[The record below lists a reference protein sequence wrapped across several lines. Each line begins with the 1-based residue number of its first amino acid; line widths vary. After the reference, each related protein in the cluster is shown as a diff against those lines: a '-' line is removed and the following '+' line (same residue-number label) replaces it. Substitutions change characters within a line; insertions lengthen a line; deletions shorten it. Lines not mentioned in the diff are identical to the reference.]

1 MITQKDVKYIVY
13 ISTQENFEGGQIMI
27 PWDEKT
33 VSQSLWDR
41 EVGAYVLNCL
51 QHCDT
56 SVLAQ
61 QVDSE
66 AVRLLEEIKA
76 IIQDPALDDPE
87 CFARIEALTNA
98 FYVHGISTTRHN
110 EYG

>member
-1 MITQKDVKYIVY
+1 
-13 ISTQENFEGGQIMI
+13 MI
-27 PWDEKT
+27 PWDKKT

>member
-1 MITQKDVKYIVY
+1 
-13 ISTQENFEGGQIMI
+13 MI

-66 AVRLLEEIKA
+66 AVRLLEEIKP
-76 IIQDPALDDPE
+76 IIQAPARDARE
-87 CFARIEALTNA
+87 CFAGIEALTTA
-98 FYVHGISTTRHN
+98 FYAHAISPTRHN

>member
-1 MITQKDVKYIVY
+1 
-13 ISTQENFEGGQIMI
+13 MI

-98 FYVHGISTTRHN
+98 FYLRDKRAKWSFPRLRKPPS
-110 EYG
+110 YGRMIGKNAGGRELCAI